1 MPELVTVA
9 CNAEL
14 DDCNLLQL
22 LRHLQRAR
30 ALRLLFACFYPVISA
45 IESQYLRTIEVS
57 PQRSNLDD
65 VLSFASTT
73 SDSRSSRRTEHAQY
87 VYSGPLLRN
96 SAVSALDDVVVKC
109 SLEQLVRSNINFS
122 MDLVR
127 ELCRAHHVEGYSR
140 RNPLVKDTSSNACLN
155 GYVFR
160 RQVLVRTL
168 CGWGSNDDVA
178 ESRDS
183 RLVAV

>member
-22 LRHLQRAR
+22 TRHLQRAR
-30 ALRLLFACFYPVISA
+30 AIRLLFACFYPFVISA
-45 IESQYLRTIEVS
+45 IESRYLRTIEVS

-73 SDSRSSRRTEHAQY
+73 SDSRSSRSRRTDQAQY

-96 SAVSALDDVVVKC
+96 SPVSALDDVVVKC
-109 SLEQLVRSNINFS
+109 SLGQLMRSNINFS
-122 MDLVR
+122 MDLLK

-140 RNPLVKDTSSNACLN
+140 RKPLVKDMSTPLFGRSQL
-155 GYVFR
+155 
-160 RQVLVRTL
+160 
-168 CGWGSNDDVA
+168 
-178 ESRDS
+178 
-183 RLVAV
+183 